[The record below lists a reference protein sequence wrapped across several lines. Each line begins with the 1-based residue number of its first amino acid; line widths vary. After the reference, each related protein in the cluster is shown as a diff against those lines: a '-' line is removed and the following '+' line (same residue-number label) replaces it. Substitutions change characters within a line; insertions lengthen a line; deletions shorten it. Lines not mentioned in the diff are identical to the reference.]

1 MSITYIGRF
10 KFTSMA
16 YNLKDVFFLGA
27 TDEYPSG
34 TYGSAGIEGNIPI
47 DVSAYV
53 DPIAK
58 GRQRGQGLA
67 VYKVHSQVAG
77 DNTGTAQIATD
88 EGAGTLGL
96 TVKPYSTSGHNSGAL
111 QAGDLTPES
120 DLLMYGAFYTSPAN
134 RVPGQGGGITPE
146 VYVEPS
152 EEVPYVVV
160 RDTIFQIF
168 ENTVAMS
175 TGDSYFISYRLEC
188 AMITLDSA
196 TLNQLLRT
204 QTA

>member
-1 MSITYIGRF
+1 
-10 KFTSMA
+10 MA
-16 YNLKDVFFLGA
+16 YNLKDIFYLGA
-27 TDEYPSG
+27 TDEYPAS

-67 VYKVHSQVAG
+67 VYKVHCQVAA
-77 DNTGTAQIATD
+77 DNTGTPQISTD
-88 EGAGTLGL
+88 AGAGALGL
-96 TVKPYSTSGHNSGAL
+96 TVKPYTTSGHNSSAL
-111 QAGDLTPES
+111 QQGDLTPES
-120 DLLMYGAFYTSPAN
+120 DLLIYGAYYTSPAT
-134 RVPGQGGGITPE
+134 RVPGQGGGSNVD
-146 VYVEPS
+146 VYCEPS
-152 EEVPYVVV
+152 EDVPYVVV

-168 ENTVAMS
+168 ENSVAMS
-175 TGDSYFISYRLEC
+175 ANDSYFISYRLEC

>member
-1 MSITYIGRF
+1 MT
-10 KFTSMA
+10 
-16 YNLKDVFFLGA
+16 YNLKNVFYLGA
-27 TDEYPSG
+27 TDEYPASTYASG
-34 TYGSAGIEGNIPI
+34 GIEGNIPI

-67 VYKVHSQVAG
+67 VYKVHCQVAG
-77 DNTGTAQIATD
+77 DNTGQPQV
-88 EGAGTLGL
+88 GADAGQGALGL
-96 TVKPYSTSGHNSGAL
+96 TVKPYTTSGHNSGAL
-111 QAGDLTPES
+111 QQGDLTPES
-120 DLLMYGAFYTSPAN
+120 DLLIYGAFYTSPAT
-134 RVPGQGGGITPE
+134 RVPGQGGGMLPE
-146 VYVEPS
+146 VYCEPS

-168 ENTVAMS
+168 ENSVGMS
-175 TGDSYFISYRLEC
+175 SGDSFFISYRLEC